1 MTHLDTRSPQQ
12 SYTYQPPLPDGR
24 SLSALHDTASANLD
38 SAAGPTLLPQ
48 TGKSP
53 DSGDFKQQLADQQN
67 FRTLARKLTELA
79 AQLGEAVTPQAV
91 LAALKSTPMV
101 VAPGSS
107 SFEELGRTTLEN
119 YIAYNGLPLPDSH
132 SSLIALASALVDSA
146 LEHPLG
152 NFGGALSWPIPL
164 SRDDQRRLRLIAMSH
179 EHHLE
184 EKPLV
189 MQTKGGLLEFL
200 RYQAPLPEG
209 VLNDP
214 IRVLE
219 TLIGSAQGQLMGKA
233 LQQKMNGVD
242 TAESANDYLMAAMIL
257 QLDPEYFAEPAPNKV
272 AGFDLSNKAHWG
284 KPLSMIVDGLSTHL
298 SESGRTSAE
307 MAKTGAHLLLSKK
320 TPELLIKD
328 IPGTVV
334 YGSAAWVRLSIAAAS
349 IEALTPGK
357 VQNMTFNQVMAEADI
372 AALSN
377 RQDTQRAQIAALRVW
392 GLVNGI
398 LSPERAGRY
407 NDADIEV
414 ARSAF
419 NQQATAQIEA
429 SSLIQSD
436 MPSRRDIA
444 LARLKER
451 FGENVPFEE
460 WLLKVHDNKQPS
472 IQPVYDPNRAPAGM
486 MSLLDIAMSGLHN
499 YEWVSQ
505 DPRINAALKGK
516 SLDLGVNA
524 EFNSQLVQA
533 ISDKKKGIGVAI
545 KHMIAQLPLADRQNL
560 EYGQLEFYQLDTY
573 RLGPGFTGKTLDH
586 KNEKLYVK
594 ATGANGTA
602 TYELDL
608 SKHAITAVS
617 NSVLTHER
625 EREANRVYP
634 IEKFTPVANADF
646 SQNTKAG
653 SPLPTPSNFTSTRTQ
668 AIADTF
674 VKHLQIDSRD
684 VIKQA
689 KGATSFDNQ
698 MDAEWNLT
706 NFFLDLIPFRSAIR
720 NFQEGHYADGAIDL
734 FMDVFSFVTAG
745 AGAAA
750 KATKVGSKAISLTKK
765 ALQVSKIVGTT
776 VISEFNPLSG
786 VGDLL
791 LGGTRLAS
799 KGITKAKIAAGLTP
813 PPYGDVTWGTLKVGE
828 QTLETSSVIHNGQ
841 RYAYDPVTRR
851 PYGPPLKDF
860 NVLETLSPTVP
871 QTHSPRQS
879 SSRRRRPPSN
889 TGARQVHV
897 RKPLPK
903 GDYVESLQGKFETD
917 HFFQPDIKAKTLE
930 KFKDEMNACYDALAE
945 TGLPP
950 RPVIPSVPEPISAP
964 ELFAE
969 AFKASNGIVLGES
982 HKQMASFKVLFDN
995 VETLKNQGV
1004 KKVYFEALIDTPDG
1018 LIDDGIG
1025 YLGDGRTL
1033 RTDPTFKELC
1043 EKLEANGIEVMPID
1057 HIYLTR
1063 HKGDL
1068 HKAPTT
1074 TGERSQRRLKEFNYY
1089 ASETIQATSGTEKWV
1104 ALVGCSHMNTS
1115 ENVPGLAEL
1124 TGSIGIGVFNNKNVT
1139 GQIGTRVIGR
1149 PQDPTQPV
1157 GWGRGIPGDLQ
1168 IYVEP

>member
-1 MTHLDTRSPQQ
+1 MTHLNTRSPQQ
-12 SYTYQPPLPDGR
+12 SYTHQPPRPNGR

-38 SAAGPTLLPQ
+38 SAAGPTFQPQ

-53 DSGDFKQQLADQQN
+53 ESGDFKQQLADQQN
-67 FRTLARKLTELA
+67 FRTLARKLNELA

-91 LAALKSTPMV
+91 LAALKSTTMEI
-101 VAPGSS
+101 APGSS
-107 SFEELGRTTLEN
+107 SFEEAGSSTTCEN
-119 YIAYNGLPLPDSH
+119 YIVSNGLQIPH
-132 SSLIALASALVDSA
+132 SSSTLTALANALNDRT

-164 SRDDQRRLRLIAMSH
+164 STDDQRRLRLIAMSH
-179 EHHLE
+179 EHHLGD
-184 EKPLV
+184 KPLV

-209 VLNDP
+209 ILNDP
-214 IRVLE
+214 TRALE

-242 TAESANDYLMAAMIL
+242 TPESANDYLMAAIIL
-257 QLDPEYFAEPAPNKV
+257 QLDPEYLTEPAPNKV
-272 AGFDLSNKAHWG
+272 AGFDWLAKAHWG
-284 KPLSMIVDGLSTHL
+284 KPLSMLRDSFYTHM
-298 SESGRTSAE
+298 SVSKGISPE
-307 MAKTGAHLLLSKK
+307 MAKVAAHVLLPGKALELSV
-320 TPELLIKD
+320 KD
-328 IPGTVV
+328 MPSTVV
-334 YGSAAWVRLSIAAAS
+334 YGDATWVSAYIYAAA
-349 IEALTPGK
+349 INAQTPGK
-357 VQNMTFNQVMAEADI
+357 VQNMTFKQVMTEGET
-372 AALSN
+372 AALGN
-377 RQDTQRAQIAALRVW
+377 PQATQRAQIAALRVW

-398 LSPERAGRY
+398 LSPEQAGRY

-414 ARSAF
+414 ARNAF
-419 NQQATAQIEA
+419 NQQATEKIEA
-429 SSLIQSD
+429 ASLIQSE

-460 WLLKVHDNKQPS
+460 RLLKVHDTKQPS
-472 IQPVYDPNRAPAGM
+472 IQPLYDPNRAPAGM

-505 DPRINAALKGK
+505 DPRINAALKNK

-524 EFNSQLVQA
+524 EFNSQLTQA

-545 KHMIAQLPLADRQNL
+545 KHMIAKLPLADRQNF
-560 EYGQLEFYQLDTY
+560 EYGKLEFYQLDTY
-573 RLGPGFTGKTLDH
+573 RLGLGFTDRTLEQ

-594 ATGANGTA
+594 ATGANGTT

-617 NSVLTHER
+617 NSVLTRER
-625 EREANRVYP
+625 ERDANRVYP
-634 IEKFTPVANADF
+634 INKFTPVANADF
-646 SQNTKAG
+646 NQNTKAG
-653 SPLPTPSNFTSTRTQ
+653 SPLPTPSTFTSARTQ

-689 KGATSFDNQ
+689 KGATSFDKQ
-698 MDAEWNLT
+698 MDAEWALT

-720 NFQEGHYADGAIDL
+720 NFQEGNYTDGAIDL

-750 KATKVGSKAISLTKK
+750 KVAKVSSKAICMTKK
-765 ALQVSKIVGTT
+765 ALQCSKIVGTT
-776 VISEFNPLSG
+776 VISEFNPLNG
-786 VGDLL
+786 AGDLL

-799 KGITKAKIAAGLTP
+799 KGMTKARIAAGLTP
-813 PPYGDVTWGTLKVGE
+813 PPYGDVTWGALKVGE
-828 QTLETSSVIHNGQ
+828 QPLETSSVIHNGQ

-851 PYGPPLKDF
+851 PYGPPLKSF
-860 NVLETLSPTVP
+860 NALETLSPASP
-871 QTHSPRQS
+871 KTHSPRQS
-879 SSRRRRPPSN
+879 SSRHRYNPLNTDARPV
-889 TGARQVHV
+889 RI
-897 RKPLPK
+897 RKPLPE
-903 GDYVESLQGKFETD
+903 GDYVESLKGKLEPD
-917 HFFQPDIKAKTLE
+917 HFKPDTKAATLN
-930 KFKDEMNACYDALAE
+930 KFNEEMNASYDALAQ

-964 ELFAE
+964 ELLEA
-969 AFKASNGIVLGES
+969 AFKTSNGIVLGES

-995 VETLKNQGV
+995 VETLKDQGV
-1004 KKVYFEALIDTPDG
+1004 KKVYFEALIDMPHG
-1018 LIDDGIG
+1018 LHDDGVG

-1033 RTDPTFKELC
+1033 RTDPTFKELR

-1057 HIYLTR
+1057 HYYLTR
-1063 HKGDL
+1063 HKDL
-1068 HKAPTT
+1068 RGADGPTT
-1074 TGERSQRRLKEFNYY
+1074 TGERSQRRLREFNYY
-1089 ASETIQATSGTEKWV
+1089 ASETIQANSGTDKWV
-1104 ALVGCSHMNTS
+1104 ALVGSSHMNTS

-1124 TGSIGIGVFNNKNVT
+1124 TGSMGIGVFNKKGAK

-1149 PQDPTQPV
+1149 PQDPAKPV
-1157 GWGRGIPGDLQ
+1157 GSGGVPGDLQ